1 MQMGTLYE
9 PVDLLFPITLATG
22 MSDRDPSHCQQPV
35 APALNAA
42 LNHLLHRI
50 TKVLVLT
57 CLVGACHPWLHAQ
70 ESPPLSPTGSVAS
83 AAPVPAVPPI
93 YTDPDRPLAAR
104 IADLVGRMTLEEKIA
119 YIDIEPPPIPRL
131 GIPGFSWRNEG
142 LHGVWNAGRATTFPH
157 CIAMAAT
164 WNTGLV
170 FRIGSAIGD
179 EARVKHREDPTKRFH
194 GLTCWAPEVDLVRD
208 PRWGRTMETYGE
220 DPHLVGQCALAF
232 IRGMQGDHPRYI
244 KMAATVKHFAV
255 YGQETNR
262 QGTNLN
268 VSARTLREYYLVP
281 FRLTLAEGGA
291 SSVMTAFTGLNGVPC
306 VANRDLVTGI
316 LRGEWGFQGP
326 VVSDVNAPVN
336 LKEHHKFVSTFPEA
350 VAVSIKAGVDV
361 LCMEDR
367 VSERVYT
374 NVLAAVKQ
382 GLVTEAQLDQA
393 LVRNLGL
400 RFRLGMF
407 DSPERV
413 PWTQIP
419 DSVVGC
425 AEHVSLAREASRQ
438 SLVLLKNS
446 PPPHR
451 ANPTPI
457 LPLDRRKLESIA
469 VVGPYTD
476 YFEFGT
482 VPPNTPAEPVVTAL
496 AGIQNHVG
504 ERIVVR
510 GVPWFDPVRS
520 KKLSGPGKKPP
531 FTQQA
536 SIEAALKAAARSDA
550 VIAVLGLNSRNE
562 YEGKDRLDLDLPKEQ
577 QEFVEKLVAINPST
591 VVVLINGGALSVN
604 WLQQHVPAILEAWY
618 PGEQGGNA
626 IADVLFGDANP
637 AGRLPITFYASMEQ
651 LLPMGECEISRGL
664 TYMYL
669 KGTPLYPFGHG
680 LSYTRFEYRNLRLDR
695 EKIVAGDTLQIS
707 VDVKNVGARDGDEVV
722 QLYVSAPSVPPPVP
736 IHQLRGFQRIPLAA
750 GQTKTVTMPLKIA
763 DLAFWDETP
772 RRWKVQPGP
781 YEARVGASSADIR
794 LRATFRVE

>member
-1 MQMGTLYE
+1 
-9 PVDLLFPITLATG
+9 VSI
-22 MSDRDPSHCQQPV
+22 
-35 APALNAA
+35 
-42 LNHLLHRI
+42 
-50 TKVLVLT
+50 
-57 CLVGACHPWLHAQ
+57 PWLSAQ
-70 ESPPLSPTGSVAS
+70 ERPPLSPTGSVS
-83 AAPVPAVPPI
+83 AAVQVPGIPSAF
-93 YTDPDRPLAAR
+93 TDPDRPLAER
-104 IADLVGRMTLEEKIA
+104 VADLIGRMTTEEKVA
-119 YIDIEPPPIPRL
+119 YMDVEPPPIPRL

-142 LHGVWNAGRATTFPH
+142 LHGVWNVGRATVFPH

-179 EARVKHREDPTKRFH
+179 EARVKHREKPTTRFH

-220 DPHLVGQCALAF
+220 DPHLVGQCAIAF
-232 IRGMQGDHPRYI
+232 IRGIQGNHHRYI

-268 VSARTLREYYLVP
+268 VSARMLREYYLVP

-350 VAVSIKAGVDV
+350 VAVSIRAGVDV
-361 LCMEDR
+361 LCMMEG
-367 VSERVYT
+367 VSERVTT

-407 DSPERV
+407 DPPERV

-425 AEHVSLAREASRQ
+425 SEHVSLAREASRQ
-438 SLVLLKNS
+438 SIVLLKNG

-451 ANPTPI
+451 ANPTPL
-457 LPLDRRKLESIA
+457 LPLDRHKLESIA
-469 VVGPYTD
+469 VVGPYAD
-476 YFEFGT
+476 SFEFGT
-482 VPPNTPAEPVVTAL
+482 VTPNPPAEPVVTAL
-496 AGIQNHVG
+496 AGIQNHVE

-510 GVPWFDPVRS
+510 GVPWFDPARS

-531 FTQQA
+531 PTQQA
-536 SIEAALKAAARSDA
+536 SVEAALKAAARSDA

-577 QEFVEKLVAINPST
+577 QEFVEKLVAVNPST
-591 VVVLINGGALSVN
+591 AVVLINGGALSVN

-626 IADVLFGDANP
+626 IADILFGDANP

-669 KGTPLYPFGHG
+669 KGVPLYPFGHG
-680 LSYTRFEYRNLRLDR
+680 LSYTRFEYRNLHLDR
-695 EKIVAGDTLQIS
+695 EKVAAGDTLQVS

-722 QLYVSAPSVPPPVP
+722 QCYVRVPGADHPVP
-736 IHQLRGFQRIPLAA
+736 IRQLRGFQRIPIPA
-750 GQTKTVTMPLKIA
+750 GQTRAVNLPIKIA
-763 DLAFWDETP
+763 DLASWSEEKD
-772 RRWKVQPGP
+772 RWVLRPGSYEVQI
-781 YEARVGASSADIR
+781 GASSADIR
-794 LRATFRVE
+794 LRAAVTLE